1 MTKLL
6 ENGFIVLSRKICN
19 WRWFCDDN
27 TFRVFVYIILQA
39 NYEPKDFENITINRG
54 QFVTSYPSLAKNLN
68 LSVRQVRTAIKHLIS
83 TGEVTVTKYPKFS
96 VYTVVNYDKYQTKR
110 QGKRQSSDR
119 VSTGKRQSSDTNGT
133 KYNKANKETNIN
145 AAAEIHKPGDIAP
158 MPPRR
163 YVPDA
168 PPPEIDYIGGAKD

>member
-19 WRWFCDDN
+19 WRWYTNAN
-27 TFRVFVYIILQA
+27 TFRVFIHILLQA
-39 NYEPKDFENITINRG
+39 NYEDRDFENIIIKRG
-54 QFVTSYPSLAKNLN
+54 QLVSTPEKIGKSLGLTC
-68 LSVRQVRTAIKHLIS
+68 RQVRTAVNHLKA
-83 TGEVTVTKYPKFS
+83 TNELTTKGYNKFTVF
-96 VYTVVNYDKYQTKR
+96 TVVNYDMYQDKGRTKR
-110 QGKRQSSDR
+110 QSKVEQKSTRSQSKVDNE
-119 VSTGKRQSSDTNGT
+119 TI
-133 KYNKANKETNIN
+133 YNKANKETNIN